1 MRAHIANYLV
11 TDVLYRSS
19 RTTVYSGTRQGDTRP
34 VVIKT
39 LTDAYPS
46 PKDLARLRLEF
57 RVARRVKGP
66 GVIDILGLE
75 PCGNSLALIEERFAG
90 IPLTPAPDTAGD
102 LDRFFATAIPVTAA
116 LARVHEFVVHGD
128 VNPSNILWDAAGRS
142 VKLIDFGA
150 ASEIGSEHHSL
161 ATDGLS
167 DSSLPYMAP
176 ERSGRVN
183 RDLDHRTDLY
193 SLGTTFYE
201 LLTGRRPFEARPPGG
216 VDLLPRDA
224 GPDPAARGG
233 ARPADPAVPCMV
245 MRLMAKNPED
255 RYQSAR
261 GVLQPT

>member
-1 MRAHIANYLV
+1 MHTHIADYVISN
-11 TDVLYRSS
+11 VLYRSS
-19 RTTVYSGTRQGDTRP
+19 RTTVYSGSRPGDAHS

-66 GVIDILGLE
+66 GVINILGLE
-75 PCGNSLALIEERFAG
+75 SWGNSLALIEEQFAG
-90 IPLTPAPDTAGD
+90 VPLTPASDAAGD

-128 VNPSNILWDAAGRS
+128 VNPSNILWDAMGCS

-201 LLTGRRPFEARPPGG
+201 LLTA
-216 VDLLPRDA
+216 
-224 GPDPAARGG
+224 G
-233 ARPADPAVPCMV
+233 ARS
-245 MRLMAKNPED
+245 R
-255 RYQSAR
+255 
-261 GVLQPT
+261 PTTGRSGYIAT